1 MKVYITKYALTKGVI
16 VFEGEM
22 YDSELK
28 NAFRGKRTP
37 KHYDEYFNGKDVHF
51 TKESAL
57 KQCEEM
63 KIKKLQSLDK
73 QVKKI
78 SAIEF
83 SIDEEL

>member
-1 MKVYITKYALTKGVI
+1 MRVYITKYALTSGVF

-22 YDSELK
+22 YDGTLENS
-28 NAFRGKRTP
+28 FRGKRP
-37 KHYDEYFNGKDVHF
+37 LSHYIEYFHGKDVHT
-51 TKESAL
+51 TKVSAL

-78 SAIEF
+78 SAIGFE
-83 SIDEEL
+83 IPDGV